1 MLGTLDQDNKSRW
14 PEHLSPLVYA
24 YNCTRHSTTG
34 FSPFLLMFGREP
46 HLPIDV
52 ALGVNSVSS
61 GSGSYPAYIANL
73 RDRLSVAYQK
83 VIEESMKSAAR
94 NKQSYA
100 YDSRARQTSI
110 QVGDVVLVRNLSIR
124 GKHKLADRWE
134 EDPYRVVECIPGL
147 PVYKV
152 QDKDGKERV
161 LHRNLLLSF
170 RGPPSAPAASPQ
182 PVRTKQSLQS
192 KSPTEDSCD
201 LDIIIEDDIDDESY
215 TELVPISASKPL
227 NPEVADFQPP
237 HVEMPAAVENPEVDG
252 DEMENPMQTDSQQ
265 GHPDP
270 VVPGTDQQCA
280 AGYPVVPNSGLPL
293 SDSDECPTEVTHSE
307 SGPNV
312 AEADPVQDP
321 PYVTRTGRT
330 SKPP

>member
-46 HLPIDV
+46 HLPTDV

-61 GSGSYPAYIANL
+61 GSRSYPAYIANL

-83 VIEESMKSAAR
+83 VIEESMKYAAR
-94 NKQSYA
+94 NKQSY
-100 YDSRARQTSI
+100 DSRAQQTSI
-110 QVGDVVLVRNLSIR
+110 QVGDLVLVRNLNIR

-134 EDPYRVVECIPGL
+134 EDPFQVVECIPGL

-161 LHRNLLLSF
+161 LHCNLLLSF

-182 PVRTKQSLQS
+182 PVRAKQPLQS

-201 LDIIIEDDIDDESY
+201 IDIIIEEDIDDESY

-237 HVEMPAAVENPEVDG
+237 HVKMPAAVENPEVDG
-252 DEMENPMQTDSQQ
+252 DEMENPMQTDSLTLSFLEQISNVLLDIRWYLILVCCFQTQTSAQQ
-265 GHPDP
+265 RSHIPKVD
-270 VVPGTDQQCA
+270 
-280 AGYPVVPNSGLPL
+280 
-293 SDSDECPTEVTHSE
+293 
-307 SGPNV
+307 
-312 AEADPVQDP
+312 
-321 PYVTRTGRT
+321 RM
-330 SKPP
+330 